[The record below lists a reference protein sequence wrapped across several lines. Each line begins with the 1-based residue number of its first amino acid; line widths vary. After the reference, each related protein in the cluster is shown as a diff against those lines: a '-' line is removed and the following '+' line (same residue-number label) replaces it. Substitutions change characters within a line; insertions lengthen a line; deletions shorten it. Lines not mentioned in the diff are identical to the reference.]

1 MELIDKLLNLAADL
15 DDYLNGTIQDDVLLS
30 KYFSNTDKDI
40 ETITANLGHF
50 IDDTDIREKDDTY
63 RAMQKN
69 EMKKLIHLLRLG
81 QLDQAKKINF
91 LYESEIEYQ

>member
-1 MELIDKLLNLAADL
+1 MELIDKLLNLASDL
-15 DDYLNGTIQDDVLLS
+15 DDYLKGTIQDDIILRT
-30 KYFSNTDKDI
+30 YFSDTDKDI
-40 ETITANLGHF
+40 KTITANLGQF
-50 IDDTDIREKDDTY
+50 FDDTDIREKDDTY
-63 RAMQKN
+63 RAMQEN